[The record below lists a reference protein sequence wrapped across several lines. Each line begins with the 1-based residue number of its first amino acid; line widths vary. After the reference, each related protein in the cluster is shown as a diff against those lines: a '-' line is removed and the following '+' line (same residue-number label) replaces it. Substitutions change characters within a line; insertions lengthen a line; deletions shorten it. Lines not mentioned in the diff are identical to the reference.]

1 MNKTEGENKMHAR
14 LLKFR
19 FQRKFR
25 KGFWQLMQWWIGV
38 IVMLKGTP
46 WNWNSRTFQK
56 QPRHVHSQ
64 WIAEL
69 RDGAEDHTMYTGEKG
84 EQGAS
89 PIPLITLHSRGI
101 HKKRTLLCHKELV
114 SLKEHIRKM
123 RLWKR
128 QTWTAWNTWVRACVC
143 VCVSVCV
150 WCTCVCVVHACVCG
164 ACNVIVVVYIY
175 MGGRSY
181 TSVLVYVSC
190 VLLICD
196 TNITAGLGRFLHPTS
211 PPAHYI

>member
-14 LLKFR
+14 LLKFP

-56 QPRHVHSQ
+56 QPRHLHSQ
-64 WIAEL
+64 RVAVP
-69 RDGAEDHTMYTGEKG
+69 RDGAEDHTMYTGKKKG

-89 PIPLITLHSRGI
+89 PIPLITLHSREI

-114 SLKEHIRKM
+114 SLKEHTRKM

-128 QTWTAWNTWVRACVC
+128 QTWTAWNTWVRACVRVCVRACAC
-143 VCVSVCV
+143 VCVHV
-150 WCTCVCVVHACVCG
+150 CVCVCVMHVCVRG
-164 ACNVIVVVYIY
+164 PRMCVWWVQYDSGGLYIY
-175 MGGRSY
+175 MGRRRWVGGAILAY
-181 TSVLVYVSC
+181 
-190 VLLICD
+190 
-196 TNITAGLGRFLHPTS
+196 
-211 PPAHYI
+211 